1 MTKKDVFTLAEIA
14 SRAKVTVNR
23 LRYVID
29 SDILPGNREGI
40 VEWRSSQ
47 GVTRKYTTFEVFGIV
62 LAVVLLDN
70 GLRRA
75 VVTQVLDLICS
86 YTRSRT
92 RDVRCVPLYAAY
104 LSEKVSALQIG
115 DGVNLRFKADVPDV
129 GGLPANAWVQVETK
143 ARVEGFDPL
152 VVVELN
158 LAQLRQLWK
167 S

>member
-1 MTKKDVFTLAEIA
+1 MKDAFTLAEIA

-40 VEWRSSQ
+40 VEWHSSQ
-47 GVTRKYTTFEVFGIV
+47 GVTRKYTQFEVFAIV
-62 LAVVLLDN
+62 LTVAMLDN

-75 VVTQVLDLICS
+75 VVMQVLDLICS

-92 RDVRCVPLYAAY
+92 RDLKSVPLYVAF

-115 DGVNLRFKADVPDV
+115 DGVNLRFKAEVPDV
-129 GGLPANAWVQVETK
+129 GGLPANIWFQVETK

-158 LAQLRQLWK
+158 LAKLRRLWK